1 MITMSD
7 VAKEAGVSVMTV
19 SRVVTGTGYVKE
31 GTRKKVLRAMKN
43 LNYKSKRVPTGSLET
58 EATTL
63 ALIVPDITNPFYTFV
78 ARGME
83 DVARKNGYRVF
94 IANTDENLRKETE
107 YIEMCVSLNADGV
120 LIAPVGDMSAE
131 NLNLLQRANIPFV
144 LIDRLVSGVDADIVK
159 GDITAASFTLVKHLL
174 DLSHHRIAIVTG
186 PLDSDSSRERL
197 QGYKKAL
204 EEKTIAFDERL
215 VIESVMTR
223 NVDTRFIDD
232 LLELDQPPTALF
244 VANLFQYAHVF
255 NALKERN
262 LLIPDDMSVVCFGN
276 SDTLAGAD
284 SFATCAIQPTYNFGS
299 LGTQLLIER
308 IEGNPDRIRKIIL
321 EADIL
326 YRGSTAPIEN

>member
-43 LNYKSKRVPTGSLET
+43 LNYKPKRMATGSLET

-94 IANTDENLRKETE
+94 IANTDENLRKESE

-120 LIAPVGDMSAE
+120 LMAPVGDMSAD
-131 NLNLLQRANIPFV
+131 NLTLLQRANIPFV

-159 GDITAASFTLVKHLL
+159 GDITAASYTLVKHLL
-174 DLSHHRIAIVTG
+174 SLSHHHIAIVTG

-197 QGYKKAL
+197 HGYKKAI
-204 EEKTIAFDERL
+204 EEKAIAFDERL

-223 NVDTRFIDD
+223 NVDTRFVDD

-262 LLIPDDMSVVCFGN
+262 LRIPNDMSVVCFGN

-284 SFATCAIQPTYNFGS
+284 SLATCAIQPTYNFGS

-326 YRGSTAPIEN
+326 YRGSTAPLQN